1 MSVRL
6 SDEEAWERIERA
18 HTGILTTLRRDG
30 YPASVPI
37 WFVSRGRS
45 IYFRTPSRSAKVA
58 HVRRDQRATFL
69 IESGDSWQDLAAVI
83 VHGRASI
90 VSDEAERQETEDALD
105 RKYAAYRPDAGR
117 LPDASR
123 RHYGGGSAVI
133 RLDPTEDLITWDNR
147 RIRMRP
153 GAASDIPGAPADEAP
168 VLVSREGRV
177 ATVTLNRPEKL
188 NALTPQMRVLL
199 METLAGLDGDPAVG
213 SVIVTGSGR
222 GFCAG
227 ADSSVLQDLTG
238 AQTQERFDHEAIR
251 TDFPLRMTK
260 PLIAAVNGPVA
271 GVGFAYAL
279 MADIRIAAAGARWVA
294 SFAALGLVA
303 EQGLSWLLPRAV
315 GTGAALEIM
324 LSAEPMT
331 SEDAYRIGLVQHVLP
346 VAEVLPAAR
355 RLAAAIASRSPHS
368 LRVIKEQVRLD
379 AARSWDE
386 AFLDTRRRVVE
397 SLDGPDFAE
406 AMAARRGGRQPD
418 YSRSRPGGPAGS
430 GSSVSADRTR

>member
-1 MSVRL
+1 
-6 SDEEAWERIERA
+6 
-18 HTGILTTLRRDG
+18 
-30 YPASVPI
+30 VPVPV
-37 WFVSRGRS
+37 WFVSRGRA
-45 IYFRTPSRSAKVA
+45 IYFRTPSQSAKVA
-58 HVRRDQRATFL
+58 HVRRDERATFL
-69 IESGDSWQDLAAVI
+69 IESGKRWQDLSAVL
-83 VHGRASI
+83 VHGRATI
-90 VSDEAERQETEDALD
+90 VSDEAERQAAEEALD
-105 RKYAAYRPDAGR
+105 QKYAAYRPEASK
-117 LPDASR
+117 LPEASR
-123 RHYGGGSAVI
+123 RHYGRGSVVI
-133 RLDPTEDLITWDNR
+133 RLDPTEDLITWDNH

-153 GAASDIPGAPADEAP
+153 HAASDVPAAPAGEAP

-177 ATVTLNRPEKL
+177 ATVILNRPDKL

-213 SVIVTGSGR
+213 CVIVTGRGR

-279 MADIRIAAAGARWVA
+279 MADVRIAAAGARWVA

-315 GTGAALEIM
+315 GAGAALEIM
-324 LSAEPMT
+324 LSAEPIT

-346 VAEVLPAAR
+346 AEEVLPAAR
-355 RLAAAIASRSPHS
+355 RLAATISSRSPHS
-368 LRVIKEQVRLD
+368 LRAIKEQVRLD

-386 AFLDTRRRVVE
+386 AFLDMRRRVVE

-406 AMAARRGGRQPD
+406 AMAARQAGRQPV
-418 YSRSRPGGPAGS
+418 YSRPGPGSPAGPG
-430 GSSVSADRTR
+430 GSDTTDRVR